1 MVSLFYA
8 QLFTLFFCRM
18 LPLWDVWLKKLIL
31 LFQLQQVRIICF
43 VYEVSCA
50 GPNVGAAYLYKKFNI
65 QRPNVEELLKPL
77 CWI

>member
-1 MVSLFYA
+1 
-8 QLFTLFFCRM
+8 M

-43 VYEVSCA
+43 VYEVSYA

-65 QRPNVEELLKPL
+65 QCPNVEEL
-77 CWI
+77 